1 MTADSTNYTTRD
13 TGFVGSGETR
23 RKLLDG
29 AARAIEKHGLADL
42 RVGHIL
48 ECAGLSRRTLYLYF
62 ESKDEVLLAL
72 YEGVVTDL
80 ADRIRDAV
88 DGAEDSRDQLFAG
101 TDAYLD
107 FQMEGGRLVT
117 LLQAEAAKPD
127 SLMNPAR
134 EATIDALV
142 RLIEDGVAE
151 LGLDPI
157 DPLAYRVFF
166 VAIESL
172 VIGARRGGDLTQEA
186 RDRIAGVI
194 KPLFLR
200 LLTGLQYF
208 PPPPTAD
215 GHKGARPQDAP

>member
-1 MTADSTNYTTRD
+1 M
-13 TGFVGSGETR
+13 
-23 RKLLDG
+23 
-29 AARAIEKHGLADL
+29 
-42 RVGHIL
+42 
-48 ECAGLSRRTLYLYF
+48 
-62 ESKDEVLLAL
+62 LLAL

-107 FQMEGGRLVT
+107 FQMEGGRFVT

-127 SLMNPAR
+127 SLMNPTR

-142 RLIEDGVAE
+142 RLIQNGVAD

-166 VAIESL
+166 VAIEGL
-172 VIGARRGGDLTQEA
+172 VIRARNGGELQQEA

-208 PPPPTAD
+208 PP
-215 GHKGARPQDAP
+215 AP